1 MYSFGTLSVA
11 GGSLGVPHPALGVP
25 APPLVLV
32 SLPVEVVPPA
42 PAVVA
47 VVLPLELTLV
57 LALLLLLTDETLLDD
72 PVVALVADAVE
83 VVLAVAVVTAAEL
96 LAAVEPDE
104 VVSVVDACVLSVLLA
119 GGAGSDSPHA
129 SKATDDAPAASN
141 TTAIFRVRVRWTVA
155 GCMRGRCI
163 G

>member
-47 VVLPLELTLV
+47 VMLPLELTLV
-57 LALLLLLTDETLLDD
+57 LALLLLTDETLLDD

-96 LAAVEPDE
+96 LAAVVPDE

-129 SKATDDAPAASN
+129 SKVTDAAPAASN
-141 TTAIFRVRVRWTVA
+141 TTAIFRVRVRRTVA